1 MWFNDLFAD
10 VPVSD
15 YELRSLFELEIPLD
29 SDPGILH
36 NNSLA
41 GNLKFEFNKVMDE
54 RASQD
59 AVFETVAKNKIDGV
73 LEGINSTIFAY
84 GQTGSG

>member
-1 MWFNDLFAD
+1 MLISEREA
-10 VPVSD
+10 
-15 YELRSLFELEIPLD
+15 RSLFELEIPLD

-36 NNSLA
+36 NNSSA
-41 GNLKFEFNKVMDE
+41 GNLRFEFNKVLDE
-54 RASQD
+54 TASQE
-59 AVFETVAKNKIDGV
+59 AVFDTVARSRIDGV